1 MGPRYKQ
8 YGFSGTKKED
18 GKIMNPSQ
26 TERLLSYLK
35 NTPLLESYCLS
46 IYPSDKISVPD
57 KINRHLC
64 GSQGIQHLCHKI
76 CLPSIHEQIETATST
91 RQPVFFRCPLGLFS
105 FAIPLP
111 DNQCLVCSGMRENLF
126 DLYFYGSEQFESL
139 KEKQNIHPYEILEQ
153 LEQLPVSTEKKVKET
168 MSKVERLISTYFSG
182 EKTSKEDSSANL
194 DKILSDV
201 SAEIESV
208 DNFKKA
214 SSIFGESLG
223 ILLDSPLILIATR
236 DEESNCCLIEAC
248 WGTFRGSSYLHSKKL
263 PTGENV
269 TQAITLT
276 DDEVRE
282 LFPDVEMNR
291 VLCIPI
297 PGKEDILGMVF
308 IFEVCLTP
316 QDTTLI
322 ENLTGKLGDKL
333 KSSIR
338 DREANLQMR
347 DVRLL
352 EMIRTLALTESQDD
366 LMRLIMEMS
375 AELVQASNGSLMMM
389 DKSGKNLR
397 ITAALGMS
405 QILAKSFTTKIGE
418 GIAGKV
424 AASGIP
430 LLVKDI
436 EHDLNLG
443 RRNRVRF
450 GTKSCISLPLRLK
463 GNVIGVLNLADK
475 KNNVPFTRADQE
487 ILTTFIDQAIIILER
502 TTTLKKAILNT
513 ITDPLTGLYNL
524 RFIRKRLNEEL
535 SRSIRYNL
543 RLSMIILSI
552 SPKADRNIPQ
562 VRATAGPVL
571 KEIARV
577 LSSSLRDI
585 DLVGRFGES
594 EFCVIL
600 PSTPPKEAM
609 LVAERIQR
617 NVRKELGNIKQIQ
630 DTYSTSIGIASFPD
644 DGASPGDIINAARTA
659 LSRAEG
665 ENENKI
671 CAMLY

>member
-1 MGPRYKQ
+1 
-8 YGFSGTKKED
+8 
-18 GKIMNPSQ
+18 
-26 TERLLSYLK
+26 
-35 NTPLLESYCLS
+35 
-46 IYPSDKISVPD
+46 
-57 KINRHLC
+57 
-64 GSQGIQHLCHKI
+64 
-76 CLPSIHEQIETATST
+76 
-91 RQPVFFRCPLGLFS
+91 
-105 FAIPLP
+105 
-111 DNQCLVCSGMRENLF
+111 MRENLF

-168 MSKVERLISTYFSG
+168 MTKVERLIVTYFSG
-182 EKTSKEDSSANL
+182 EKTSKVDPGTNL
-194 DKILSDV
+194 DNILGDV
-201 SAEIESV
+201 SAEIASAE
-208 DNFKKA
+208 NFKKA
-214 SSIFGESLG
+214 SSIFGELLG

-236 DEESNCCLIEAC
+236 DEESNCCFIETC

-263 PTGENV
+263 PTGGNI

-276 DDEVRE
+276 DDEIKE
-282 LFPDVEMNR
+282 LFPDTGLNR
-291 VLCIPI
+291 VLCIPLAE
-297 PGKEDILGMVF
+297 KENLLGMVF
-308 IFEVCLTP
+308 IFDVSPSP
-316 QDTTLI
+316 QDTSLI
-322 ENLTGKLGDKL
+322 ENLTAKLGDKL

-352 EMIRTLALTESQDD
+352 EMIRTLALTESQED

-375 AELVQASNGSLMMM
+375 AELVQASNGSLMMK

-552 SPKADRNIPQ
+552 SPKAEVNITQ

-630 DTYSTSIGIASFPD
+630 DTFSTSIGIASFPD
-644 DGASPGDIINAARTA
+644 DGASPGDIINSARTA

-665 ENENKI
+665 EDGNKI
-671 CAMLY
+671 YAMQY